1 MKTEIQQKLEKLA
14 LDRTT
19 PFCYGC
25 YVKAPKGVCPEC
37 HSDDLCR
44 HMDGIGCDWG
54 TDWVIKHI
62 LEEELTPVDTDEAFE
77 DSIRSCY
84 PEETQVGWMTF
95 NTVELMKSQD
105 PVSWQLAR
113 DEYIDS
119 LESDDQIV
127 SFDNGSN
134 YYWVHDLES
143 LWEV

>member
-1 MKTEIQQKLEKLA
+1 SQSCVKRPHKGKTKTETRRLFMKTEIQQKLEKLA
-14 LDRTT
+14 FARTT

-44 HMDGIGCDWG
+44 HMDGVGCDWG

-62 LEEELTPVDTDEAFE
+62 LEEELTPVDADETFE

-95 NTVELMKSQD
+95 DTV
-105 PVSWQLAR
+105 
-113 DEYIDS
+113 
-119 LESDDQIV
+119 
-127 SFDNGSN
+127 
-134 YYWVHDLES
+134 
-143 LWEV
+143 

>member
-62 LEEELTPVDTDEAFE
+62 LEEELQEIHLGTL
-77 DSIRSCY
+77 
-84 PEETQVGWMTF
+84 Q
-95 NTVELMKSQD
+95 
-105 PVSWQLAR
+105 
-113 DEYIDS
+113 
-119 LESDDQIV
+119 
-127 SFDNGSN
+127 
-134 YYWVHDLES
+134 
-143 LWEV
+143 